1 MNKSLERLYNGI
13 FKENPT
19 FVLMLG
25 MCPTL
30 AVTTSVVNAIGMGLS
45 TTAVLMFSNLIISA
59 MRNIIP
65 DRVRIPAF
73 IVIVASLVTVVQLLM
88 QGYTPELYKALGIYI
103 PLIVVNCIILGK
115 AESYASKYPAIP
127 SFFDGIGMGIGFT
140 LSLSCIAFV
149 RELIGAGTIFKG
161 LIALPNNNQ
170 IIPTD
175 FTISILV
182 LAPGAFFVLA
192 LLSALQNY
200 FKAPSATNTGMSSD
214 IACGGNCSACFGESK
229 AHNHNAIDKDI
240 EEKELEAKRKKEEA
254 LAKAKAEKENA
265 ANAGEGK

>member
-1 MNKSLERLYNGI
+1 
-13 FKENPT
+13 
-19 FVLMLG
+19 
-25 MCPTL
+25 
-30 AVTTSVVNAIGMGLS
+30 
-45 TTAVLMFSNLIISA
+45 
-59 MRNIIP
+59 
-65 DRVRIPAF
+65 
-73 IVIVASLVTVVQLLM
+73 
-88 QGYTPELYKALGIYI
+88 
-103 PLIVVNCIILGK
+103 
-115 AESYASKYPAIP
+115 
-127 SFFDGIGMGIGFT
+127 MGIGFT

-214 IACGGNCSACFGESK
+214 IAVAETVR
-229 AHNHNAIDKDI
+229 H
-240 EEKELEAKRKKEEA
+240 A
-254 LAKAKAEKENA
+254 LVKVRHTITMLLIRI
-265 ANAGEGK
+265 